1 MSDHKGKR
9 LKRQQNRRRRARYR
23 IRSRIQGTAE
33 RPRLAVNKSL
43 RFIYAQLIDDDKGH
57 TLAQANSG
65 EQDVRTKLE
74 EASTGSA
81 AAARLVGELMAERA
95 KATGVEQV
103 VFDRGGYIYHGKVKE
118 VAEGARS
125 QGLKF

>member
-1 MSDHKGKR
+1 MSDFKGKR
-9 LKRQQNRRRRARYR
+9 LKRQQNRRRRARFR

-43 RFIYAQLIDDDKGH
+43 RYIYAQLIDDEKGH

-65 EQDVRTKLE
+65 EADVRSKLKD
-74 EASTGSA
+74 ASTGSA
-81 AAARLVGELMAERA
+81 AAARLVGELVGQRA
-95 KATGVEQV
+95 KDGGVETV